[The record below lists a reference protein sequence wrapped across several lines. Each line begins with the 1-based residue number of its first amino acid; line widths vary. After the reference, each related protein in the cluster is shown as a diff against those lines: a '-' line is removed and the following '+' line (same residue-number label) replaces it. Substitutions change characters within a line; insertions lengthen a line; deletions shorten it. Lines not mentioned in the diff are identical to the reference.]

1 MRAVIQRVSEASV
14 SIDNN
19 NVAEIRSGIVILLGV
34 EKEDSKED
42 SKWLANKIAQ
52 LRIFSDSQSRVRDVP
67 SPRA

>member
-52 LRIFSDSQSRVRDVP
+52 LL
-67 SPRA
+67 